1 MKTANQ
7 IKGDNYEAFVLDKLK
22 SEYEDI
28 WLWKNVPERI
38 LYKCGVI
45 KDYAIFCKYRN
56 LGDLGIDIVA
66 VKDDVP
72 YFIQCKNFSDTIT
85 LDFLAGFYF
94 FLYENDLK
102 TGILCYS
109 GKLSRRVI
117 DLSERITIRNIPY
130 KNEQL
135 IIKQIPTVIVP
146 KEYQI
151 EACKFLKGKH
161 RSILS
166 LPCGMG
172 KTYCACMI
180 AEKHDDIIIIS
191 PLRELAKQNLES
203 FSSYFNHEYHSV
215 LISVDGERDRTKIEL
230 GKKNIISLTY
240 DSVDVLN
247 KMICELKNMIIV
259 IDEFHNIS
267 ENSINGN
274 TEMTKI
280 LKSDKKILFL
290 SATPKH
296 TEYKKIFGEHV
307 FSYDWS
313 KAIANKYIN
322 DFDIV
327 LPSKEQSIETF
338 DKLLKSINSEYEHN
352 KMACKMYFLLK
363 CILYNGDKKII
374 VFFATHEKMN
384 EGIKI
389 IGWLSKI
396 FNIEINVDKI
406 DCNTSCKNRT
416 RIINIFA
423 EIGGIS
429 ILCCV
434 RVLNEGMNISR
445 CDAVFVTQPNDNLLN
460 LVQRMSRCI
469 RITEDKKKSHV
480 YIWCKDA
487 KKVKLLEYLSSSS
500 DCFNKKTSIVP
511 MDDCVIIDKVDDK
524 VDGKINGKAN
534 GKVDSNVDCKVDCTV
549 DGKANGKVDNKLIVD
564 KVVTEQVE
572 HKMIIITE
580 NGIKIYV
587 CELCNA
593 KLYYKPNYY
602 RHKKSSCPVK
612 LEQEKNKITLAQEE
626 MKQDYEKIK
635 PELKLAIEKL
645 DDQKKIIDKQKDKI
659 DKQKDKIDKQKVK
672 LDKQTKIIISFLMTH
687 RKNAQTL
694 STREN
699 KLYDYLLNC
708 DNESELDQYIED
720 TILNY
725 IKKEKSDS
733 SSDSDQDEKPKKIT
747 KKKPIKKSDDTSD
760 DEKPKKITKKKPNKK
775 VNSSSDSET
784 EKPNKIIKKKPSKK
798 VDSSSESESEKPKK
812 IIKKKPNKKSDSDQD
827 EKPRKIIKRKK

>member
-7 IKGDNYEAFVLDKLK
+7 IKGDNYEAFVLEKLK
-22 SEYEDI
+22 PEYDDI

-66 VKDDVP
+66 VKNDVP

-117 DLSERITIRNIPY
+117 ELSERITIRNIPY
-130 KNEQL
+130 KNEQV

-146 KEYQI
+146 KDYQI

-180 AEKHDDIIIIS
+180 AEKRDNIIVIS

-215 LISVDGERDRTKIEL
+215 LISVDGERDRTKFEL
-230 GKKNIISLTY
+230 GKKNIISVTY
-240 DSVDVLN
+240 DSIDVLN
-247 KMICELKNMIIV
+247 KIINELKNVIIV

-296 TEYKKIFGEHV
+296 TEYKKIFGEHM

-338 DKLLKSINSEYEHN
+338 DKLLKSINSDYEHN
-352 KMACKMYFLLK
+352 KMACKIYFLLK
-363 CILYNGDKKII
+363 SILYNGDRKII
-374 VFFATHEKMN
+374 VFFATHEKMS
-384 EGIKI
+384 EGIEI

-396 FNIEINVDKI
+396 FNININVDRI

-434 RVLNEGMNISR
+434 RVLNEGINISW

-480 YIWCKDA
+480 YIWCNDA

-524 VDGKINGKAN
+524 VDGKVDGKINGKAN
-534 GKVDSNVDCKVDCTV
+534 GKVDCKVACKVDCTV
-549 DGKANGKVDNKLIVD
+549 DGKANGKVDNDNKYMTLAERGV
-564 KVVTEQVE
+564 
-572 HKMIIITE
+572 IIITE
-580 NGIKIYV
+580 NGKKEYM
-587 CELCNA
+587 CEMCNLIISY
-593 KLYYKPNYY
+593 KSNYYK
-602 RHKKSSCPVK
+602 HKKYSCPVK
-612 LEQEKNKITLAQEE
+612 LEQEKTRIKLAQEE

-635 PELKLAIEKL
+635 PELKFAIEKL
-645 DDQKKIIDKQKDKI
+645 DDQKKIIDKQKAKL
-659 DKQKDKIDKQKVK
+659 DKQKDK
-672 LDKQTKIIISFLMTH
+672 LDKQAKLIISFLM
-687 RKNAQTL
+687 
-694 STREN
+694 TREN
-699 KLYDYLLNC
+699 KLYDYLVNC

-720 TILNY
+720 IILNY
-725 IKKEKSDS
+725 IKKEKLDEQTDSDQDETPKKVIKKKPHKKSDS
-733 SSDSDQDEKPKKIT
+733 SSDSDQDKKPRKVTKKKPMNKLDDTSDSDQGEKPKKIT
-747 KKKPIKKSDDTSD
+747 KKKPMKKS
-760 DEKPKKITKKKPNKK
+760 
-775 VNSSSDSET
+775 VSSSDSNN
-784 EKPNKIIKKKPSKK
+784 EKPGKIIR
-798 VDSSSESESEKPKK
+798 
-812 IIKKKPNKKSDSDQD
+812 INK
-827 EKPRKIIKRKK
+827 